1 MRAGL
6 LMSSIVIASGVSYEF
21 ANGRELFRNLNFAL
35 DAKLAALVGPNGV
48 GKTCLANL
56 IAGNLEPTEGVIRRM
71 APAKLLPQRQEAP
84 RSSVME
90 YLFAA
95 YEWSLPAEKL
105 LQGIDRHASCADLS
119 GGQWMRVR
127 LACALNNQFLILDE
141 PTNDLDRDG
150 RQAIIQFLQDH
161 KSGALLISHDRECLR
176 ICDAILELSNHG
188 LAKFGDGW
196 SAYAEAKEREGERMR
211 AALER
216 AKRARDSALGD
227 RAAQKARLDKRN
239 RRGAKSAAAG
249 SMPKILLGARKR
261 RAQAA
266 CGKLDSATLERSENA
281 VQAAQEAL
289 RDIKMDPVMYA
300 DLLGGDIPAQRLVAE
315 ASGFNI
321 RFKNWI
327 YADDLDF
334 SWRGSVRVALQGTNG
349 SGKSTLLK
357 ALLGREFDTRGRLR
371 RGDLVALYL
380 DQACGMLDDAASVF
394 ENVRAVSAASESEIR
409 NGLAK
414 FLFAGEAVFRK
425 VSELS
430 GGERLRAAL
439 ARGWLGAQKPE
450 LLVLDEPTNNL
461 DLMNVQFLEQVVGGF
476 RGALL
481 VISHDRDFL
490 QNCGVSQELV
500 VRAAP

>member
-1 MRAGL
+1 
-6 LMSSIVIASGVSYEF
+6 MSSIVIARDLSYEF
-21 ANGRELFRNLNFAL
+21 LNGRELFKNLNFAL
-35 DAKLAALVGPNGV
+35 DTKLAALVGPNGV

-56 IAGNLEPTEGVIRRM
+56 IAGTLEPTEGAIRRM
-71 APAKLLPQRQEAP
+71 GSVKLFPQRQEPP
-84 RSSVME
+84 RVTVIEFLS
-90 YLFAA
+90 AA
-95 YEWSLPAEKL
+95 YEWSLPGERL
-105 LQGIDRHASCADLS
+105 LEGIDRHAICATLS

-127 LACALNNQFLILDE
+127 LARALNDQYLILDE

-150 RQAIIQFLQDH
+150 RRTVIQFLQDH
-161 KSGALLISHDRECLR
+161 EGGALLISHDRECLR
-176 ICDAILELSNHG
+176 VCEEIFEVSNRG

-196 SAYAEAKEREGERMR
+196 SGYVEAKEREGERMS

-216 AKRARDSALGD
+216 AKRGRESALAD
-227 RAAQKARLDKRN
+227 RAVQQARQEKRS
-239 RRGAKSAAAG
+239 RRGAESVAAG
-249 SMPKILLGARKR
+249 GIPKILLGARKR

-266 CGKLDSATLERSENA
+266 CGKLDSATLERSESA
-281 VQAAQEAL
+281 IRVAHDAL
-289 RDIKMDPVMYA
+289 SEMKIEPVMYA
-300 DLLGGDIPAQRLVAE
+300 DLIGHGIAAQRLVAE
-315 ASGFNI
+315 AIGFNI
-321 RFKNWI
+321 RLQNWL

-334 SWRGSVRVALQGTNG
+334 NWRGSVRVALQGANG
-349 SGKSTLLK
+349 SGKSTLLN
-357 ALLGREFDTRGRLR
+357 ALLGRVFETRGRLR
-371 RGDLVALYL
+371 CGDLVALYL
-380 DQACGMLDDAASVF
+380 DQGCSSLDDGASVF
-394 ENVRAVSAASESEIR
+394 ENVRAVSSASESEIR

-414 FLFAGEAVFRK
+414 FLFAGETVFRE

-461 DLMNVQFLEQVVGGF
+461 DLVNVHFLEQVVSGF

-490 QNCGVSQELV
+490 KNCGVSQELV